1 MNKLSN
7 KNKYIALILI
17 FLSLILVCIS
27 YFYAKQNFVILLR
40 VSEQLGFGPR
50 YVGSEGH
57 SKVKKYI
64 FNELALSKAVI
75 EKQEWTDSDSGLV
88 LTNIIARFNPDAKER
103 LIVATHYDTDPRA
116 TKDKNNKN
124 RPVPGASDGA
134 SGVAVLLELAKN
146 FEDLDLKKYLGV
158 DLVFFDAENFEP
170 GSFEDW
176 RPKGSTYF
184 SENINSLYKVTPT
197 KAIVVDMVCD
207 KNLNFKKESSS
218 LKANEEEVNRLW
230 EIGQK
235 IAPKSFLDHT
245 TGEIKDDHT
254 PLNKIGIPSILLI
267 DLDYPYHNT
276 TKDTIDKCSRES
288 LKIVYNT
295 LENYLK
301 SAAIEKD

>member
-1 MNKLSN
+1 MKKISN
-7 KNKYIALILI
+7 KNKFIALTLV
-17 FLSLILVCIS
+17 FLILVLVLFS
-27 YFYAKQNFVILLR
+27 YFYAQPSFGLISR
-40 VSEQLGFGPR
+40 VSEQVGFGPR

-64 FNELALSKAVI
+64 ADELALSEAIIK
-75 EKQEWTDSDSGLV
+75 KQEWVDSDSGLV
-88 LTNIIARFNPDAKER
+88 LTNIIARFNPDAKQR
-103 LIVATHYDTDPRA
+103 LILATHYDTDPKA
-116 TKDKNNKN
+116 TKDNNNNKDK
-124 RPVPGASDGA
+124 PVLGASDGA
-134 SGVAVLLELAKN
+134 SGVAVLLELSKN
-146 FEDLDLKKYLGV
+146 FEDLGLKKDVGI

-170 GSFEDW
+170 GSFNNW

-184 SENINSLYKVTPT
+184 SENINSLYEAPPV

-218 LKANEEEVNRLW
+218 VKANEEEVNRLW

-235 IAPKSFLDHT
+235 IAPKSFIDQPA
-245 TGEIKDDHT
+245 GEIKDDHT

-288 LKIVYNT
+288 LNISYNVLEKFLQSTKI
-295 LENYLK
+295 
-301 SAAIEKD
+301 